1 MQHSRSRT
9 LTPSPTA
16 MDRRKKR
23 RWKSR
28 IATVAILIPVAAV
41 VVYSSFQVS
50 DYTCE
55 VCITFEGRETCRTVT
70 AKTEEE
76 GRRGAIDNACALL
89 ASGVTDTIRCSR
101 TRPTKAECRR
111 LE

>member
-1 MQHSRSRT
+1 
-9 LTPSPTA
+9 
-16 MDRRKKR
+16 MDRRRKR

-55 VCITFEGRETCRTVT
+55 ACMSFQGREVCRTVT
-70 AKTEEE
+70 AKTEDE
-76 GRRGAIDNACALL
+76 GRRGAIDNACAIL

-101 TRPTKAECRR
+101 TPPNKAECRR
-111 LE
+111 SE